1 MALHNLTGFLPIFEW
16 LPNYQRAALPGDIMA
31 GVIVTIVLIPQAM
44 AYAMLAGLP
53 PQLGLYSC
61 VLPIILYSALG
72 SSRVLAIG
80 PVGLMSLMTAEIL
93 AEMNP
98 ASRAE
103 MILIG
108 TTLALLAGIVLLTM
122 RLVRFGA
129 ILNFLSHP
137 VISGFTSASAILI
150 AFSQLKHL
158 LGLDMPRGLNL
169 FEIIA
174 FVARNST
181 LINWMAA
188 IIGVVSILIIL
199 WLRGPLNHLLARLRL
214 PAPLVNSIGKTG
226 PLCVVVLSIL
236 ITRQF
241 ALDQQSA
248 LAIVGAIPKGLPTL
262 AMPPV
267 DWPFWKE
274 LLPGALLIAV
284 IGFLES
290 VSVGKALASRKRQK
304 IDANQEL
311 LGLGAAN
318 LGAAFS
324 GGYPVAGGFGRSMV
338 NFSSGANTPLASLI
352 TAGLMALSLMF
363 LTPFLYYLPRTTLA
377 AIIIVA
383 VAGLIDFKTLR
394 HTWNYD
400 KADAT
405 SLIATFIAVLTAG
418 LEPGIAFGAALS
430 IALYL
435 HRSSEPHMAIVG
447 RVDDTEHFRNV
458 ERHPVT
464 TYPHILAL
472 RIDENLYFANTNYL
486 EDKIMNLVVDNKD
499 VDHVVLVCS
508 SISFIDSSA
517 LESLE
522 MIIERLRNAGVT
534 LHFAEI
540 KGPVMDHLG
549 KTDFLSRLGDGKVFL
564 SIHEAIEYL
573 HKKSKEHGQKT
584 AP

>member
-1 MALHNLTGFLPIFEW
+1 MALHNLTRLLPIFEW
-16 LPNYQRAALPGDIMA
+16 LPNYHRAALPGDIMA

-93 AEMNP
+93 ATMNP
-98 ASRAE
+98 SGWE
-103 MILIG
+103 ETILIG
-108 TTLALLAGIVLLTM
+108 TTLALLAGIVLLSM
-122 RLVRFGA
+122 RLARLGA

-150 AFSQLKHL
+150 ACSQLKHL

-174 FVARNST
+174 FVARNSA
-181 LINWMAA
+181 LINWTAA
-188 IIGVVSILIIL
+188 IIGIGSILIIL
-199 WLRGPLNHLLARLRL
+199 WLRGPLSHLLARLRL
-214 PAPLVNSIGKTG
+214 PAPLADSIGKTG
-226 PLCVVVLSIL
+226 PLCVVALGIVISWQLG
-236 ITRQF
+236 
-241 ALDQQSA
+241 LDQQSR

-262 AMPPV
+262 AMPPI

-274 LLPGALLIAV
+274 LLPSALLIAV

-290 VSVGKALASRKRQK
+290 VSVGKALASRRRQK

-338 NFSSGANTPLASLI
+338 NFSSGANTPLASMI

-363 LTPFLYYLPRTTLA
+363 LTPLLYHLPRTVLA

-383 VAGLIDFKTLR
+383 VAGLIDLKTLK

-400 KADAT
+400 KADAA
-405 SLIATFIAVLTAG
+405 SLIATFVAVLTAG

-435 HRSSEPHMAIVG
+435 HRSSQPHIAIVG
-447 RVDDTEHFRNV
+447 RVGNTEHFRNV

-486 EDKIMNLVVDNKD
+486 EDKIMTLVVDNKD

-522 MIIERLRNAGVT
+522 LIIERLRNAGVT
-534 LHFAEI
+534 LHLAEI
-540 KGPVMDHLG
+540 KGPVMDHLK
-549 KTDFLSRLGDGKVFL
+549 KTDFLSRLGEGKVFL
-564 SIHEAIEYL
+564 STHEAVEYL
-573 HKKSKEHGQKT
+573 CSTIDDCNQKS

>member
-564 SIHEAIEYL
+564 STHEAIEYL

>member
-1 MALHNLTGFLPIFEW
+1 MALHNLTRFLPILEW
-16 LPNYQRAALPGDIMA
+16 LPSYRRTALPGDIMA

-72 SSRVLAIG
+72 SSRALAIG
-80 PVGLMSLMTAEIL
+80 PVGLMSLMTAEVL

-98 ASRAE
+98 ASQDE

-122 RLVRFGA
+122 RLIRLGA

-150 AFSQLKHL
+150 AGSQLKHL
-158 LGLDMPRGLNL
+158 LGLSMPQGLNL

-174 FVARNST
+174 FIARNGA
-181 LINWMAA
+181 LINWTSA
-188 IIGVVSILIIL
+188 IIGLGSILIIL
-199 WLRGPLNHLLARLRL
+199 WVRGPLSHLLARLRFPSTL
-214 PAPLVNSIGKTG
+214 IISVGKTG
-226 PLCVVVLSIL
+226 PLCVVALGIL
-236 ITRQF
+236 ITWQLGLDRQ
-241 ALDQQSA
+241 SG

-290 VSVGKALASRKRQK
+290 VSVGKALASRRRQK

-318 LGAAFS
+318 LGAALS
-324 GGYPVAGGFGRSMV
+324 GGYTVAGGFGRSMV

-352 TAGLMALSLMF
+352 TAALMALSLMF
-363 LTPFLYYLPRTTLA
+363 LTPYLYYLPRTVLA

-383 VAGLIDFKTLR
+383 VAGLIDLKTLR
-394 HTWNYD
+394 HTWSYD
-400 KADAT
+400 KADAA
-405 SLIATFIAVLTAG
+405 SLIATFVAVLTAG
-418 LEPGIAFGAALS
+418 LEPGIAFGALLS

-435 HRSSEPHMAIVG
+435 HRSSQPHIAIVG
-447 RVDDTEHFRNV
+447 RVGNTEHFRNV

-486 EDKIMNLVVDNKD
+486 EDRIMNLVVDNKD

-540 KGPVMDHLG
+540 KGPVMDHLK

-564 SIHEAIEYL
+564 STHEAVEYL
-573 HKKSKEHGQKT
+573 CSTIDDCRQKS
-584 AP
+584 AS